1 MQKAK
6 LKKVK
11 KRQKEERDS
20 LDAISTTAYRI
31 FRGPAT
37 SIAKK
42 MPSMRE
48 ELLKSNMRLTPE
60 ALISLAL
67 FLTMITGIIS
77 AVLVI
82 LALLLRFLYLFM
94 AVVIPPIVFI
104 VLVMSPKMS
113 QSSRAYALENELP
126 YVMGFMQ
133 VLAGG
138 GVSPIIALKRISG
151 MSKVFPAASKEAKR
165 ILIDIEVFGKDPIT
179 ALTNAART
187 NPNRDFAEFLY
198 GYATILKTGG
208 DVGNYVHI
216 KMRELFDKRN
226 MKLKRSA
233 DTIGTLAESYVTV
246 TSVLGISLFMLYE
259 VQSVISH
266 NQAGL
271 QSIFLFAF
279 VIVPLISAVFIWLL
293 DSMQPKQPYIDYR
306 PFKAFAVS
314 GVIGAALFLIPLP
327 LKLYLHVSIALA
339 AMVSYPAIL
348 SMKYARER
356 TSIENALPDFIRD
369 VAEGRK
375 IGLSPEMSIEQLV
388 NKGYGLLSSPVRKMG
403 SQLSW
408 GLSLDKVMKSFVN
421 QVNSWLAKVV
431 GTLMLEV
438 VDAGGG
444 MVQSF
449 SELADFTRKVQEFEN
464 DLKASLRPYIM
475 VIYMAGLMIVITTF
489 LMVYLMTQPAISSYG
504 ASSLGGAVSPTVI
517 EELLVATIFESWVVG
532 FVAGKMGSGSLAN
545 GFIHAFILV
554 IAGALTIILSG
565 FFIHIPL

>member
-1 MQKAK
+1 
-6 LKKVK
+6 
-11 KRQKEERDS
+11 
-20 LDAISTTAYRI
+20 
-31 FRGPAT
+31 
-37 SIAKK
+37 
-42 MPSMRE
+42 
-48 ELLKSNMRLTPE
+48 
-60 ALISLAL
+60 
-67 FLTMITGIIS
+67 
-77 AVLVI
+77 
-82 LALLLRFLYLFM
+82 
-94 AVVIPPIVFI
+94 
-104 VLVMSPKMS
+104 
-113 QSSRAYALENELP
+113 
-126 YVMGFMQ
+126 
-133 VLAGG
+133 
-138 GVSPIIALKRISG
+138 
-151 MSKVFPAASKEAKR
+151 
-165 ILIDIEVFGKDPIT
+165 
-179 ALTNAART
+179 
-187 NPNRDFAEFLY
+187 
-198 GYATILKTGG
+198 
-208 DVGNYVHI
+208 
-216 KMRELFDKRN
+216 
-226 MKLKRSA
+226 
-233 DTIGTLAESYVTV
+233 
-246 TSVLGISLFMLYE
+246 
-259 VQSVISH
+259 
-266 NQAGL
+266 
-271 QSIFLFAF
+271 
-279 VIVPLISAVFIWLL
+279 
-293 DSMQPKQPYIDYR
+293 
-306 PFKAFAVS
+306 
-314 GVIGAALFLIPLP
+314 
-327 LKLYLHVSIALA
+327 
-339 AMVSYPAIL
+339 
-348 SMKYARER
+348 
-356 TSIENALPDFIRD
+356 LPDFIRD